1 MIQYKKIIMTLV
13 ALFAISTGA
22 WADETPIVTITA
34 TGSGPAYS
42 VEGIVT
48 LETGSAGY
56 GAGYGWVSGPTNNLT
71 VTAADGVTITKV
83 KFIGN
88 QGGSWEDT
96 ESPFQVLLQGFYV
109 KNASGTKIG
118 SDDGVTSI
126 EVYGTIAP
134 AGPTVSGPTIVE
146 GKPQWTFAMPA
157 GNVELQVEYYP
168 GMLTLPASLTGGTL
182 EVVGLGL
189 GTTSFTA
196 PSGWNQ
202 NSTRLASNHFEGF
215 KSVTEEEAKAWPG
228 VPATGLV
235 ALYYNYDET
244 AQKWDMIYFK
254 DGAFDA
260 IYKGVYQQL
269 ATIYNLP
276 GFGYSVFY
284 TTGMQ
289 MPAGFEKDEEG
300 NIYVAKDTKFTVK
313 AVPAEGYHL
322 VGWSDDATN
331 KELEREFT
339 MGDDDFILTA
349 TFSDEYDLAFEA
361 ANANTIESGKATVT
375 VGGTAATV
383 TEGKL
388 EGVKMDSKVTVTA
401 KDGYKF
407 RKVEGKKTGSAVLAP
422 ALENGAT
429 VVIICNWGYDTTT
442 FTYTNNGGT
451 FSGQASGY
459 DAGYFYNGL
468 ELNGKNLSFS
478 AWDVDN
484 SEYLSVGITFNTES
498 SAYSYTGKGEDF
510 VSFTIS
516 VNGTDVTD
524 QLSELK

>member
-1 MIQYKKIIMTLV
+1 MIKIMTNIKQLILTLV
-13 ALFAISTGA
+13 ALFAMTTGA
-22 WADETPIVTITA
+22 WADETVFELNGSEA
-34 TGSGPAYS
+34 TTGTLTLGTNS
-42 VEGIVT
+42 VEATTVKIHTNTDNVAGIKFSSNYSLV
-48 LETGSAGY
+48 
-56 GAGYGWVSGPTNNLT
+56 
-71 VTAADGVTITKV
+71 DGKY
-83 KFIGN
+83 F
-88 QGGSWEDT
+88 
-96 ESPFQVLLQGFYV
+96 
-109 KNASGTKIG
+109 
-118 SDDGVTSI
+118 
-126 EVYGTIAP
+126 TIAP
-134 AGPTVSGPTIVE
+134 ATGSFKAGDKLTIAVCFNNADDTKTAKAVIYAADGETLLYTTDQGINGRTMNDNPKVE
-146 GKPQWTFAMPA
+146 EYVLTQDAEKLYFGRNGNTATFVTMLKVLRTASAPAGIDLTPDATRKVWTLDKMPA

-168 GMLTLPASLTGGTL
+168 GMLVKPTNLVGGTMEIEGLTDTTLP
-182 EVVGLGL
+182 E
-189 GTTSFTA
+189 
-196 PSGWNQ
+196 
-202 NSTRLASNHFEGF
+202 
-215 KSVTEEEAKAWPG
+215 
-228 VPATGLV
+228 
-235 ALYYNYDET
+235 
-244 AQKWDMIYFK
+244 
-254 DGAFDA
+254 
-260 IYKGVYQQL
+260 
-269 ATIYNLP
+269 
-276 GFGYSVFY
+276 
-284 TTGMQ
+284 
-289 MPAGFEKDEEG
+289 GFEKDDDG

-361 ANANTIESGKATVT
+361 LNANTIEAGKATVT

-388 EGVKMDSKVTVTA
+388 SGVKYGQTVTIKA
-401 KDGYKF
+401 KNGYKF
-407 RKVEGKKTGSAVLAP
+407 KKVEVKKSGSAVLAP

-429 VVIICNWGYDTTT
+429 VVIICNWGYATTT

-468 ELNGKNLSFS
+468 ELNGKNLSFGAS
-478 AWDVDN
+478 NMDN
-484 SEYLSVGITFNTES
+484 SEFLSVGITFNTES

>member
-1 MIQYKKIIMTLV
+1 MIKIMTNIKQLIMTLV

-48 LETGSAGY
+48 LETGGAGY
-56 GAGYGWVSGPTNNLT
+56 GAGYGWVSNPPINLT

-83 KFIGN
+83 KFNGN

-118 SDDGVTSI
+118 SDDGVISI

-157 GNVELQVEYYP
+157 YDVELQVEYYP
-168 GMLTLPASLTGGTL
+168 GMLVKPTNLVGGTMEIEGLTDTTLP
-182 EVVGLGL
+182 E
-189 GTTSFTA
+189 
-196 PSGWNQ
+196 
-202 NSTRLASNHFEGF
+202 
-215 KSVTEEEAKAWPG
+215 
-228 VPATGLV
+228 
-235 ALYYNYDET
+235 
-244 AQKWDMIYFK
+244 
-254 DGAFDA
+254 
-260 IYKGVYQQL
+260 
-269 ATIYNLP
+269 
-276 GFGYSVFY
+276 
-284 TTGMQ
+284 
-289 MPAGFEKDEEG
+289 GFEKDTEG
-300 NIYVAKDTKFTVK
+300 NIYVKKDTKFKVK
-313 AVPAEGYHL
+313 ATPAEGYHL
-322 VGWSDDATN
+322 VGWSDDAEN

-361 ANANTIESGKATVT
+361 LNANTIEAGKATVT

-388 EGVKMDSKVTVTA
+388 EGVKIGSEVKLKA
-401 KDGYKF
+401 ADGYKF
-407 RKVEGKKTGSAVLAP
+407 RKVEVKKGAAAAAALAP

-429 VVIICNWGYDTTT
+429 VVIICNWGYATTT

-468 ELNGKNLSFS
+468 ELNGKNLSFGAS
-478 AWDVDN
+478 NMDN
-484 SEYLSVGITFNTES
+484 SEFLSVGITFNTES

-524 QLSELK
+524 QLTEVK